1 MDGGTV
7 FRVEVRHNLVQAI
20 IHVSPEDV
28 GQAQIFDDRL
38 AVSTALT
45 RNNQSNGCFDGDYYL
60 ADAETAR
67 HFAALCL
74 GFMQNLSESSM
85 KSISD
90 FDLENAGDWENPHI
104 PQPKT

>member
-1 MDGGTV
+1 MEVGKV
-7 FRVEVRHNLVQAI
+7 FRVEVRHNLVRAI
-20 IHVSPEDV
+20 IHVSSEEAGEV
-28 GQAQIFDDRL
+28 EVFDDRL

-74 GFMQNLSESSM
+74 GYMQNLSESSM

-90 FDLENAGDWENPHI
+90 FDLEYAGDWTNPHI
-104 PQPKT
+104 PRRET